1 MYFTHAT
8 VTSIVDDSDPIY
20 IKFKEILPS
29 LDHFFD
35 GLPEIG
41 ASIELMGV
49 NIRDYTEHY
58 DDVKPRK
65 VFVVSIDQDAENKKI
80 YFLYVKIDFS

>member
-1 MYFTHAT
+1 MHFTHAA

-35 GLPEIG
+35 GLSEIG

-58 DDVKPRK
+58 DDVKTRK
-65 VFVVSIDQDAENKKI
+65 VFAVSIDQDAENKK
-80 YFLYVKIDFS
+80 